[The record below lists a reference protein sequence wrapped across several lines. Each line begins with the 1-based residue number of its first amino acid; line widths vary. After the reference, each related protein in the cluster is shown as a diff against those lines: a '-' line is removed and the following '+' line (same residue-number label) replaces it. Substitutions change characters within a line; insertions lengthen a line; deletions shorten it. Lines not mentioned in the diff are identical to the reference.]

1 MSSDI
6 HQIRIGLTN
15 NHPCSYLKDRMERV
29 AVALDNT
36 MQSDEN
42 YEVLLA
48 NGFRRS
54 GDTIYKPHC
63 DNCSSCHALRIAIP
77 DFVLSKSQKRLLN
90 KVKDQ
95 VTWKMKSDLDE
106 NWFSLY
112 SQYIKA
118 RHRNGTM
125 YPPKKDEFDKF
136 AKSRWLNTQF
146 LHVYHNSQLIAIAV
160 TDILPHSASA
170 FYTFFDPTSSLSI
183 GTLAVL
189 LQAQYCKVHR
199 KQWLYLG
206 YQIDECPAM
215 NYKVRFQR
223 HQRLVNQRWQG

>member
-1 MSSDI
+1 MSSEL
-6 HQIRIGLTN
+6 QNIRIGLTS

-29 AVALDNT
+29 AVAIDSQ
-36 MQSDEN
+36 MQSAEN
-42 YEVLLA
+42 YEILLA

-63 DNCSSCHALRIAIP
+63 DACNACEALRVSVS
-77 DFVLSKSQKRLLN
+77 DFVPSKSQKRLLS
-90 KVKDQ
+90 
-95 VTWKMKSDLDE
+95 KMRSEFSWQLKQNLDK

-112 SQYIKA
+112 SRYIKA
-118 RHRNGTM
+118 RHRDGTM
-125 YPPKKDEFDKF
+125 YPPRKDEFDKF
-136 AKSRWLNTQF
+136 ARCAWLDTRY
-146 LHVYHNSQLIAIAV
+146 LHIYHQDKLVAVAI

-170 FYTFFDPTSSLSI
+170 FYTFFDPDHPLSL
-183 GTLAVL
+183 GTLGVL
-189 LQAQYCKVHR
+189 TQLELCKQLD

-215 NYKVRFQR
+215 NYKVRFRR

>member
-29 AVALDNT
+29 AVALDSS

-42 YEVLLA
+42 YEILLA

-63 DNCSSCHALRIAIP
+63 DTCSACHALRVSVP
-77 DFVLSKSQKRLLN
+77 SFTPSKSQKRLIN
-90 KVKDQ
+90 
-95 VTWKMKSDLDE
+95 KMKPHLTWELKPKLDE

-112 SQYIKA
+112 SKYIKA
-118 RHRNGTM
+118 RHRDGTM
-125 YPPKKDEFDKF
+125 YPPQKDEFDKF
-136 AKSRWLNTQF
+136 ANSQWLNTQF
-146 LHVYHNSQLIAIAV
+146 LHIYEDNQLIAVAV
-160 TDILPHSASA
+160 TDILPNSASA
-170 FYTFFDPTSSLSI
+170 FYTFFDPESSLSI
-183 GTLAVL
+183 GTLAIL
-189 LQAQYCKVHR
+189 IQLEYCKNSR

-206 YQIDECPAM
+206 YQIDDCPAM

-223 HQRLVNQRWQG
+223 HQRLVNQRWQW

>member
-29 AVALDNT
+29 AVALDNS

-42 YEVLLA
+42 YEILLA

-63 DNCSSCHALRIAIP
+63 DACSACHALRIAVP
-77 DFVLSKSQKRLLN
+77 DFVPSKSQKRLLN
-90 KVKDQ
+90 KVKDEI
-95 VTWKMKSDLDE
+95 TWQLKSELDE
-106 NWFSLY
+106 NWFTLY

-118 RHRNGTM
+118 RHRDGTM
-125 YPPKKDEFDKF
+125 YPPQKDEFDKF
-136 AKSRWLNTQF
+136 AKSQWLNTQF
-146 LHVYHNSQLIAIAV
+146 LHIYQHNQLIAIAV
-160 TDILPHSASA
+160 TDVLPHSASA
-170 FYTFFDPTSSLSI
+170 FYTFFDPNSQLSI

-189 LQAQYCKVHR
+189 LQLEFCKTHR

-206 YQIDECPAM
+206 YQIDECSAM

>member
-1 MSSDI
+1 MSSGI

-29 AVALDNT
+29 AVALDT
-36 MQSDEN
+36 DMQSGEN
-42 YEVLLA
+42 YEILLA

-63 DNCSSCHALRIAIP
+63 DTCSACHALRISVP
-77 DFVLSKSQKRLLN
+77 DFHPSKSQKRLIN
-90 KVKDQ
+90 KVKDKIKWELK
-95 VTWKMKSDLDE
+95 TELDP

-112 SQYIKA
+112 AQYIKA

-125 YPPKKDEFDKF
+125 YPPQKDEFDKF
-136 AKSRWLNTQF
+136 ARSEWLDTRY
-146 LHVYHNSQLIAIAV
+146 LHIYEDGRLIAIAV
-160 TDILPHSASA
+160 TDVLPHSASA
-170 FYTFFDPTSSLSI
+170 FYTFFDPTSPLSI

-189 LQAQYCKVHR
+189 LQLEYCKKSG

>member
-29 AVALDNT
+29 AVALDNA

-63 DNCSSCHALRIAIP
+63 DNCSACHALRVAIP
-77 DFVLSKSQKRLLN
+77 DFTLSKSQKRLLN
-90 KVKDQ
+90 KVKGEIS
-95 VTWKMKSDLDE
+95 WEMKKDLDD
-106 NWFSLY
+106 NWFDLY
-112 SQYIKA
+112 SRYIKA

-125 YPPKKDEFDKF
+125 YPPRKDEFDKF
-136 AKSRWLNTQF
+136 AKSRWLNTHF
-146 LHVYHNSQLIAIAV
+146 LHIYQNNQLIAIAV
-160 TDILPHSASA
+160 TDILPFSASA
-170 FYTFFDPTSSLSI
+170 FYTFFEPESPISI

-189 LQAQYCKVHR
+189 LQVKYCQLHQ

-206 YQIDECPAM
+206 YQIDECAAM

>member
-6 HQIRIGLTN
+6 QQIRIGLTN

-29 AVALDNT
+29 AVALDSS

-42 YEVLLA
+42 YEILLA

-63 DNCSSCHALRIAIP
+63 DTCSACHALRVSVAGFTP
-77 DFVLSKSQKRLLN
+77 SKSQKRLIN
-90 KVKDQ
+90 KIKQ
-95 VTWKMKSDLDE
+95 HLTWELKPRLDE

-112 SQYIKA
+112 AKYIKA
-118 RHRNGTM
+118 RHSDGTM

-136 AKSRWLNTQF
+136 AHSQWLNTQF
-146 LHVYHNSQLIAIAV
+146 LHIYEDKRLIAVAV
-160 TDILPHSASA
+160 TDILPNSASA
-170 FYTFFDPTSSLSI
+170 FYTFFDPASPLSI
-183 GTLAVL
+183 GTVAILIQL
-189 LQAQYCKVHR
+189 EYCKSNH

-215 NYKVRFQR
+215 NYKVHFQR